1 MTSPRRLAVL
11 AALVVLGLVSA
22 ACNSSQK
29 TSDSNTR
36 DLSGGNYETGRAGP
50 GGTEAPVYG
59 KDLAAPL
66 TIGLVISSAGDGK
79 DFQNLANGTHVVPT
93 LVAGDAAGRDSASD
107 SGDETTT
114 TTTRPA
120 ESQETPEQTAG
131 EGTGVDRGSSS
142 GSADLGSAG
151 VTEPGNSGQDGTGTP
166 VEDDGTSTSSTTT
179 TKAPSIATGS
189 DDGMVE
195 VISEDDLGTS
205 EGAVEAVDSLIDE
218 GADVIVYGSV
228 GPQVEAGVSAAEARG
243 VAVILPYDSTQL
255 LVERHDNAYMTALS
269 DPSVAQKMVEYA
281 TRERGYTKVALIWD
295 KTDPYA
301 ISLQA
306 HVRAAL
312 AEQGLTSVADLDY
325 EPSVDVTIKLRE
337 RLTAVGEKAPEA
349 VFLLANSSNTFKLV
363 TEWHV
368 TGQAAQMFI
377 APRAATP
384 NLSSEDINALTPPVR
399 IGTLTTGIAGGPW
412 NPTPAVVNYYES
424 RDLAKKMATANLDV
438 ADILSA
444 DAGLLAVA
452 AAEKGGSTAS
462 GVLEGLDGLVSE
474 GIGATYDLTTAYGVT
489 KDDYAITAYNR
500 ETSASQTYVG
510 AQFPDVRSAG
520 GFWVAV
526 PGSAPSLEN
535 INLFEE

>member
-1 MTSPRRLAVL
+1 MTSPKRLAVL
-11 AALVVLGLVSA
+11 VAVVVLGLVSA

-29 TSDSNTR
+29 TSDSSTR

-66 TIGLVISSAGDGK
+66 TIGLVISSAGEGK

-93 LVAGDAAGRDSASD
+93 LVAGDAAGGDSESD
-107 SGDETTT
+107 SEDETTT
-114 TTTRPA
+114 TTRPSGSEETSGQA
-120 ESQETPEQTAG
+120 EG
-131 EGTGVDRGSSS
+131 EGTGGDQGSSS
-142 GSADLGSAG
+142 DSADLGSTG
-151 VTEPGNSGQDGTGTP
+151 VTEPEDLGQDRTGTQS
-166 VEDDGTSTSSTTT
+166 EDDGTSTSSTTT
-179 TKAPSIATGS
+179 TKAPSVATGS
-189 DDGMVE
+189 DNGMVE
-195 VISEDDLGTS
+195 VISEDDLGTPQ
-205 EGAVEAVDSLIDE
+205 GAVEAVDGLISE

-228 GPQVEAGVSAAEARG
+228 GPQVEAGVAAAEARG

-255 LVERHDNAYMTALS
+255 LVERHDNAYMTALP

-281 TRERGYTKVALIWD
+281 TQERGYTKVALIWD

-306 HVRAAL
+306 HARAAL
-312 AEQGLTSVADLDY
+312 ADQGLTSVADLDY

-349 VFLLANSSNTFKLV
+349 VFVLANSSNTFKLV

-384 NLSSEDINALTPPVR
+384 NLSSEDINALTPPIR

-424 RDLAKKMATANLDV
+424 RDLAKKSATANLDV

-444 DAGLLAVA
+444 DAGLIAVA

-462 GVLEGLDGLVSE
+462 GVLKGLDGLVFD
-474 GIGATYDLTTAYGVT
+474 GIGATYDLATAYGVT

-535 INLFEE
+535 INVFEE